1 MHDAGK
7 TIYQPIDHTGD
18 LGMLVFGADLHELF
32 AHAAWG
38 LFDLMTDAERI
49 EPRIRRDLT
58 VEAMDL
64 EDLMVRWLGELLYA
78 YDTDRFLTVNA
89 VFHTLEPTRLQA
101 TLRGETVRRRAP
113 SHRHRNQG
121 RHLSPDR
128 RRVLRQ
134 RLAGTGHFRHLICH
148 AGGWLQPC
156 GVDLRPHLI
165 KNGSFPEQ
173 FRALKISVQTR
184 ISG

>member
-1 MHDAGK
+1 MISCDKGQEWFAEKHFQTTTGQQGLTNMPGARK

-18 LGMLVFGADLHELF
+18 LGMLVFGGNLHELF

-49 EPRIRRDLT
+49 EPRTSRDLA

-89 VFHTLEPTRLQA
+89 AFHTLKPTRLQA
-101 TLRGETVRRRAP
+101 TLRGETFDAA
-113 SHRHRNQG
+113 RHPIDTEFKAVTYHQIA
-121 RHLSPDR
+121 
-128 RRVLRQ
+128 VE
-134 RLAGTGHFRHLICH
+134 RLGTGWQARVIFDI
-148 AGGWLQPC
+148 
-156 GVDLRPHLI
+156 
-165 KNGSFPEQ
+165 
-173 FRALKISVQTR
+173 
-184 ISG
+184 